1 MVQDS
6 KAEVS
11 LAFHLT
17 RGFAGQTVI
26 VRINGKE
33 AARSADTRTDMRTD
47 LARIL
52 ACKVAA
58 APTLAEVEVP
68 EAAAKVEVTIEPAQI
83 EFIVVTL
90 DGRELRIKPVTK
102 SDYAREP
109 RGYL

>member
-1 MVQDS
+1 MVEDS

-11 LAFHLT
+11 LAVHLT

-26 VRINGKE
+26 IRINGKE
-33 AARSADTRTDMRTD
+33 VARNADTRTDMRTD

-58 APTLAEVEVP
+58 APGLVQVEVP
-68 EAAAKVEVTIEPAQI
+68 EAAAKAEVTVDPAQI

-90 DGRELRIKPVTK
+90 DGTQLRVKPVTK